1 MLKYLRLLFLVG
13 FRLLA
18 TFIFYINRY
27 ARHPGKYP
35 FEVRYNR
42 IRKLVLKIW
51 KAFRIDYH
59 VTGFDKYVNYDKKCV
74 IISNHLSDSDPLIYI
89 ALSEKPITFVAKKE
103 AFTYP
108 FVGTCLRALEALP
121 LDRENLRNQ
130 VDTLQ
135 RAIDIA
141 KNGIP
146 NVIIFAEGTR
156 NRHPGTKTLEF
167 KAGSSKVP
175 LRADVVC
182 FPGALYGTFRI
193 FSSKINLKSYP
204 VFVDILE
211 MITPE
216 EIAMMNTVKTAEKMR
231 SLVDLAI
238 EKNKPID
245 YEIISKMKLSK
256 KKKEKLLA
264 CDLIKIN

>member
-13 FRLLA
+13 FRVLA

-27 ARHPGKYP
+27 ARHPNKYP

-42 IRKLVLKIW
+42 IRHLVLKIW
-51 KAFRIDYH
+51 KAFRIDFH
-59 VTGFDKYVNYDKKCV
+59 VNGFEKYVNYQDKCV

-108 FVGTCLRALEALP
+108 FVSTCLKALEALP

-141 KNGIP
+141 KNGVP
-146 NVIIFAEGTR
+146 NVVIFAEGTR
-156 NRHPGTKTLEF
+156 NKNPGTKTLEF

-175 LRADVVC
+175 LRANVAC

-204 VFVDILE
+204 VFVDILDPIYPSE
-211 MITPE
+211 IE
-216 EIAMMNTVKTAEKMR
+216 EMNTINTAEKMR
-231 SLVDLAI
+231 TLVDKAI
-238 EKNKPID
+238 TKNKPLD
-245 YEIISKMKLSK
+245 YQIISQMKLSQK
-256 KKKEKLLA
+256 KKDRLLA
-264 CDLIKIN
+264 CDLIKID